1 MSYVIHIWE
10 HEVPQ
15 SMAQALQ
22 LHERLLESAGP
33 PPTARFAALLARLVR
48 RFPAEVGGVE
58 ADEPTW
64 VEPAPPRV
72 DTEGAVLS
80 LALYGEGPRRLLP
93 VLIDEADALG
103 LTVLDDQAG
112 CLYLPGRRQLDMDGI
127 SGRPAA
133 AEQPVTEPERLT
145 PRKIAACV
153 RSQLQGPLARHG
165 FELAE
170 GSSTGSVFRR
180 RTPAGLQ
187 GIHIHRANEVW
198 QHFFYCSLTPTL
210 PPDVAAVV
218 ALAPDIRLHVPVH
231 AALQGFQ
238 RFDVSGYFDA
248 FAASTAAELDLLLA
262 AVLVSIESQCLPA
275 LDACV
280 TVEGLLEFD
289 EKAGASGVH
298 LDDSIVWLALN
309 HVTGREEMATLIQR
323 QLAKSNHDRGRNRI
337 LHLIATR
344 LTALPKSV
352 MSVGEFPNPATPS
365 R

>member
-1 MSYVIHIWE
+1 
-10 HEVPQ
+10 
-15 SMAQALQ
+15 MAQALQ

-127 SGRPAA
+127 SDRPAA
-133 AEQPVTEPERLT
+133 AEQPATEPERLI
-145 PRKIAACV
+145 PRKIAARI

-165 FELAE
+165 FELVE
-170 GSSTGSVFRR
+170 GSSTGSEFRR
-180 RTPAGLQ
+180 KTPAGLQ
-187 GIHIHRANEVW
+187 SIQIHRAQEVW
-198 QHFFYCSLTPTL
+198 QHFFCCSLKPTL
-210 PPDVAAVV
+210 PPALAAVV
-218 ALAPDIRLHVPVH
+218 ALAPDIRLYVPVH
-231 AALQGFQ
+231 AALQRFQ

-248 FAASTAAELDLLLA
+248 FAASTPAELDSLLA
-262 AVLVSIESQCLPA
+262 AFLASIESQCLSA

-298 LDDSIVWLALN
+298 LDDSIVLLALS
-309 HVTGREEMATLIQR
+309 HVTGREEMATTIQR
-323 QLAKSNHDRGRNRI
+323 QLAKSNYDRGRNRI
-337 LHLIATR
+337 LNLIATR
-344 LTALPKSV
+344 LAVLPRSV
-352 MSVGEFPNPATPS
+352 S
-365 R
+365 

>member
-1 MSYVIHIWE
+1 MSYVIHLWE
-10 HEVPQ
+10 HEAPQ

-127 SGRPAA
+127 SDRPAA
-133 AEQPVTEPERLT
+133 AEQPATEPERLI
-145 PRKIAACV
+145 PRKIAARI

-165 FELAE
+165 FELVE
-170 GSSTGSVFRR
+170 GSSTGSEFRR
-180 RTPAGLQ
+180 KTPAGLQ
-187 GIHIHRANEVW
+187 SIQIHRAQEVW
-198 QHFFYCSLTPTL
+198 QHFFCCSLKPTL
-210 PPDVAAVV
+210 PPALAAVV
-218 ALAPDIRLHVPVH
+218 ALAPDIRLYVPVH
-231 AALQGFQ
+231 AALQRFQ

-248 FAASTAAELDLLLA
+248 FAASTPAELDSLLA
-262 AVLVSIESQCLPA
+262 AFLASIESQCLSA

-298 LDDSIVWLALN
+298 LDDSIVLLALS
-309 HVTGREEMATLIQR
+309 HVTGREEMATTIQR
-323 QLAKSNHDRGRNRI
+323 QLAKSNYDRGRNRI
-337 LHLIATR
+337 LNLIATR
-344 LTALPKSV
+344 LAVLPRSV
-352 MSVGEFPNPATPS
+352 S
-365 R
+365 